1 VLAAI
6 RGNYFQQEIA
16 EAAFQFQREI
26 DTGQRTVIGVNRHAQ
41 DAEAPIPLLAIDP
54 ALEREQ
60 VGRLAALRAQR
71 DPVAVAG
78 SLAAIGD
85 AAKGTTN
92 LMPAILAAAK
102 QRVTLGE
109 MCDAL
114 RTVWGMWR
122 ETPVF

>member
-1 VLAAI
+1 M
-6 RGNYFQQEIA
+6 
-16 EAAFQFQREI
+16 
-26 DTGQRTVIGVNRHAQ
+26 NRHAQ